1 MMRTEN
7 DIRDALF
14 AKADE
19 ATTELS
25 ELALRPVPARHPLRR
40 NLPVV
45 GAIAAAAAVAAAV
58 PLVVAHSGGGQAGP
72 ASSARPT
79 PPRPYPSRNI
89 SLLEIRTGDG
99 VFPTYGDFGSACPAK
114 PGSPVPT
121 CAKVTVFDKG
131 TFDPSRIGDAMP
143 VTVAGKPG
151 LFGNA
156 SISMCDAPAP
166 SIAWQIEPG
175 RWAVLQA
182 ALPVAR
188 TKDVELQIAKAAAAA
203 ALSAAKNRPAGSQTA
218 HKMAYSFG
226 FLPSIV
232 CSEWGINP
240 TTMSPVYDKAGD
252 VGGGVGPILRANYRS
267 LDHRT
272 TLTTKIYGPAA
283 LPVYGPPAGHGMPRR
298 PPDGSSP
305 VSVEGHTA
313 YVGSSTIDVTVGPY
327 TFEIVYSGP
336 AATHDDLLHIAQA
349 LHFPDNISDRTT
361 WFDEAALM
369 P

>member
-58 PLVVAHSGGGQAGP
+58 PLIVTQSGSGQADP

-121 CAKVTVFDKG
+121 CAKVTVFDQG

-143 VTVAGKPG
+143 VTVAGKPYDEMRWSR
-151 LFGNA
+151 FKNTEA
-156 SISMCDAPAP
+156 RAMFETIS
-166 SIAWQIEPG
+166 EHVF
-175 RWAVLQA
+175 RW
-182 ALPVAR
+182 
-188 TKDVELQIAKAAAAA
+188 
-203 ALSAAKNRPAGSQTA
+203 
-218 HKMAYSFG
+218 
-226 FLPSIV
+226 
-232 CSEWGINP
+232 
-240 TTMSPVYDKAGD
+240 
-252 VGGGVGPILRANYRS
+252 LRA
-267 LDHRT
+267 L
-272 TLTTKIYGPAA
+272 G
-283 LPVYGPPAGHGMPRR
+283 G
-298 PPDGSSP
+298 DGSTYARP
-305 VSVEGHTA
+305 
-313 YVGSSTIDVTVGPY
+313 
-327 TFEIVYSGP
+327 
-336 AATHDDLLHIAQA
+336 
-349 LHFPDNISDRTT
+349 
-361 WFDEAALM
+361 
-369 P
+369 

>member
-25 ELALRPVPARHPLRR
+25 ELALLPVPAWHPLRR

-58 PLVVAHSGGGQAGP
+58 PLIVTQSGSGQADP

-99 VFPTYGDFGSACPAK
+99 V
-114 PGSPVPT
+114 VPT
-121 CAKVTVFDKG
+121 CAKVTVFDQG
-131 TFDPSRIGDAMP
+131 TFDPSRIGDAIP

-188 TKDVELQIAKAAAAA
+188 TKDVELQIANAATAA

-272 TLTTKIYGPAA
+272 TLTTKIYGPDA
-283 LPVYGPPAGHGMPRR
+283 LSGQPPTPPA
-298 PPDGSSP
+298 GSSP
-305 VSVEGHTA
+305 VSVEGHPA

-327 TFEIVYSGP
+327 TFQIVYSGL
-336 AATHDDLLHIAQA
+336 A
-349 LHFPDNISDRTT
+349 
-361 WFDEAALM
+361 
-369 P
+369 